1 MRWITFDL
9 FEIFFGHSKTNQL
22 GNNAKYP
29 QHIFANP
36 SIPLVCPVLALAMY
50 FCCCFNVPQTQ
61 DKLLFPGNLQ
71 HDHLKDCLERVLV
84 EHSEALRV
92 LCYQPGDIGTHS
104 ICKGATTFVSSLP
117 GGPPPTAV
125 CIRGGWMM
133 GNVKDIYMQYAL
145 AGDEFVGRC
154 LCLLPLLQAE
164 FDVSPPQFA
173 DWVGDDVQEKLV
185 AAQFPMIH
193 QISGFGKLCCMCVAC
208 IVFHLNYL
216 IGLPINHVVRIASQV
231 LQQQVTLEYFQ
242 DHDEA
247 VKTMM
252 PWKDPVHHFSRIP
265 PHVAAL
271 HDLMVVCDEHR
282 LLVDKFIDKMRL
294 VLDEHGI
301 EGGNLTVQQLQ
312 EILGQGLNDIRLWLD
327 EIEGGCLPQGAQE
340 QEVVRD
346 LGQPINNS
354 TFTPHCHHGGLFRV
368 PADWRYPKVGVLDVW
383 QHWWIG
389 DSVWKIPPLQ
399 MLTSQD
405 VKWLE
410 NEPLVEDELHGRT
423 GQAKQNQ

>member
-1 MRWITFDL
+1 
-9 FEIFFGHSKTNQL
+9 
-22 GNNAKYP
+22 
-29 QHIFANP
+29 
-36 SIPLVCPVLALAMY
+36 
-50 FCCCFNVPQTQ
+50 
-61 DKLLFPGNLQ
+61 
-71 HDHLKDCLERVLV
+71 
-84 EHSEALRV
+84 
-92 LCYQPGDIGTHS
+92 
-104 ICKGATTFVSSLP
+104 
-117 GGPPPTAV
+117 
-125 CIRGGWMM
+125 
-133 GNVKDIYMQYAL
+133 
-145 AGDEFVGRC
+145 
-154 LCLLPLLQAE
+154 
-164 FDVSPPQFA
+164 
-173 DWVGDDVQEKLV
+173 
-185 AAQFPMIH
+185 
-193 QISGFGKLCCMCVAC
+193 MCVAC